1 MQKHYQRNVFLLKKI
16 NFEKKFKKYENGL
29 TLRVNCS
36 ERLAPM
42 IQKIYTIE
50 RLNQSLQHTYKI
62 VFIKKPVQKL
72 FWIVHFFLPVSEVT
86 PTSEVTPVDGIH

>member
-1 MQKHYQRNVFLLKKI
+1 MEKINIFCFGFGQVAKGFIKKI

-50 RLNQSLQHTYKI
+50 RLNQSLQHT
-62 VFIKKPVQKL
+62 KKSFL
-72 FWIVHFFLPVSEVT
+72 F
-86 PTSEVTPVDGIH
+86 